1 MVSVQVSLFP
11 VCHLIWINRIEIY
24 RYIGQILKIHE
35 LAILIFLTLSA
46 DKLILCTNTEFAL

>member
-35 LAILIFLTLSA
+35 LAGEPVGETLP
-46 DKLILCTNTEFAL
+46 EEVY